1 MQRSHQRLGVGEALL
16 PCHILVV
23 APGEPT
29 LQLHN
34 LTIPIPRRRGAH
46 SILLAANSVIVSYKD
61 VPVIQALRI
70 LLFELLHAATAVR
83 PLGLHTLQSGLCL
96 RFISCKELLVLGIA
110 GDDLPEHSEDQKL
123 VRGMGLQDCRLN
135 DALHHLLQF
144 LHGGIH
150 SRRHLPGRL
159 DLLLHRRELL
169 LQGSHRV
176 IPVGRH
182 IHSHGRGHND
192 GNSSTHSDPQKR
204 ECQKG

>member
-110 GDDLPEHSEDQKL
+110 GDNLPEDGKDKQL
-123 VRGMGLQDCRLN
+123 VRSMRLQDSRFN
-135 DALHHLLQF
+135 NALHHLLQL

-150 SRRHLPGRL
+150 SRRHLPRGL
-159 DLLLHRRELL
+159 DLLLHSGELL
-169 LQGSHRV
+169 LQGSHRAV
-176 IPVGRH
+176 DVGRH
-182 IHSHGRGHND
+182 VHSHSGGHSDGRT
-192 GNSSTHSDPQKR
+192 STHKEPKKR
-204 ECQKG
+204 KRKKG

>member
-23 APGEPT
+23 ASNKT
-29 LQLHN
+29 ALQLHN
-34 LTIPIPRRRGAH
+34 LTIPVPSGRGAH
-46 SILLAANSVIVSYKD
+46 SKLLTTDSIVVPYENI
-61 VPVIQALRI
+61 PVIQTLRV
-70 LLFELLHAATAVR
+70 LLLELLDTAAAVGPLCLHALQGS
-83 PLGLHTLQSGLCL
+83 LGLRLGSGKK
-96 RFISCKELLVLGIA
+96 FLVLGIA
-110 GDDLPEHSEDQKL
+110 RDDLPEHSEDQKL